1 MPLDALCLTAV
12 AAELR
17 AAVAGGKIDK
27 LYQPTRDEVV
37 LYVRGQGENVRL
49 LLSANP
55 GHPRSVYKFTGTAT
69 PHSETPPS
77 AMSPPAALIR
87 PVRSGCLHR
96 LQTMSTQTPQN
107 SRYPV
112 NKIELI
118 SKAVTFLSLSE
129 VRGALPA
136 RVPSG

>member
-49 LLSANP
+49 L
-55 GHPRSVYKFTGTAT
+55 
-69 PHSETPPS
+69 
-77 AMSPPAALIR
+77 SPPTPAIPR
-87 PVRSGCLHR
+87 P
-96 LQTMSTQTPQN
+96 T
-107 SRYPV
+107 
-112 NKIELI
+112 
-118 SKAVTFLSLSE
+118 
-129 VRGALPA
+129 
-136 RVPSG
+136 

>member
-55 GHPRSVYKFTGTAT
+55 GHPRANLTT
-69 PHSETPPS
+69 
-77 AMSPPAALIR
+77 L
-87 PVRSGCLHR
+87 
-96 LQTMSTQTPQN
+96 
-107 SRYPV
+107 
-112 NKIELI
+112 KIGR
-118 SKAVTFLSLSE
+118 AHV
-129 VRGALPA
+129 
-136 RVPSG
+136 

>member
-55 GHPRSVYKFTGTAT
+55 GHPRL
-69 PHSETPPS
+69 PCS
-77 AMSPPAALIR
+77 ACSCAN
-87 PVRSGCLHR
+87 
-96 LQTMSTQTPQN
+96 T
-107 SRYPV
+107 SRG
-112 NKIELI
+112 
-118 SKAVTFLSLSE
+118 
-129 VRGALPA
+129 RGFW
-136 RVPSG
+136 S

>member
-49 LLSANP
+49 LLSP
-55 GHPRSVYKFTGTAT
+55 
-69 PHSETPPS
+69 
-77 AMSPPAALIR
+77 
-87 PVRSGCLHR
+87 
-96 LQTMSTQTPQN
+96 
-107 SRYPV
+107 
-112 NKIELI
+112 
-118 SKAVTFLSLSE
+118 
-129 VRGALPA
+129 
-136 RVPSG
+136 